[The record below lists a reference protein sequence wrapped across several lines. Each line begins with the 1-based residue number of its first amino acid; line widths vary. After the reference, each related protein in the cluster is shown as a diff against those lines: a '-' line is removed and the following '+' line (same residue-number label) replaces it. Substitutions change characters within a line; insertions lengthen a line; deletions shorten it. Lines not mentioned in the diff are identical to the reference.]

1 MRRKDREKD
10 EAFALQMVD
19 KCKFATVAM
28 VTPEGKPYCV
38 PLSIVRVGNLIYFH
52 SAMKGEK
59 IDNLKANPQIC
70 MACVGDVE
78 PLKDKFTTAFES
90 AVVKGKAEQVT
101 DSQEKIEALR
111 AICLRYT
118 PENMA
123 QFDQAIA
130 HSLNVTDVWRISM
143 DEVTGKA
150 KVVHKE
156 DK

>member
-1 MRRKDREKD
+1 M
-10 EAFALQMVD
+10 
-19 KCKFATVAM
+19 
-28 VTPEGKPYCV
+28 
-38 PLSIVRVGNLIYFH
+38 
-52 SAMKGEK
+52 
-59 IDNLKANPQIC
+59 
-70 MACVGDVE
+70 GDVE
-78 PLKDKFTTAFES
+78 PQKDKFTTAFES

-123 QFDQAIA
+123 QFGQAIA